1 MTTPPHDKIII
12 GGSLA
17 SLLYGHYNDIPVIYV
32 KPRVPL
38 FYEED
43 EEGNSKEFMWRE
55 LAFQLS
61 MAGLMPMSD
70 KAVGLRV
77 EEGNLL
83 KVFTEGAYYASYTFN
98 ELVVFDDEKLEGWE
112 GTLEKEDRY
121 RVLDWINDRRS
132 SPHNVTHLQAEDDFV
147 KHVYF
152 YPSKRIPGNWSEKKD
167 ILTVSYL
174 TKEQVSHIEYSDIYV
189 KFKVLDMM
197 KGAGIQGKKNGKSIK
212 DPTKS
217 NRLSIKIET
226 EKREI
231 QRVIEEPYSEEE
243 LLVNYRDKES
253 KNKNIRKLRKYLDGW
268 QKF

>member
-1 MTTPPHDKIII
+1 MTTPLHDKIII

-70 KAVGLRV
+70 KATGYRF
-77 EEGNLL
+77 EDDNSL
-83 KVFTEGAYYASYTFN
+83 KVFTEGAFYAVFKFN
-98 ELVVFDDEKLEGWE
+98 ELIVFDDERLEGWE
-112 GTLEKEDRY
+112 GTLEREDKY

-132 SPHNVTHLQAEDDFV
+132 SPHNVAHLQTEDDFV
-147 KHVYF
+147 KDVYF

-167 ILTVSYL
+167 ILAVSYL
-174 TKEQVSHIEYSDIYV
+174 TKEQVSHIDYSDIYI

-197 KGAGIQGKKNGKSIK
+197 KDAGIQGKKNGKSIK

-226 EKREI
+226 ERREI
-231 QRVIEEPYSEEE
+231 QRIIKEPYSEEQ
-243 LLVNYRDKES
+243 LLVHYRDEES
-253 KNKNIRKLRKYLDGW
+253 KNKDIRKLRKYLDGW
-268 QKF
+268 QNF